1 MLGESEIR
9 HSQEVRR
16 KYRRWRKVDPEDYDA
31 VYTFADIVMAD
42 IRCKNDEMYARI
54 I

>member
-1 MLGESEIR
+1 MLSQSEIR

-16 KYRRWRKVDPEDYDA
+16 KYRRWRKVDPEDFDA
-31 VYTFADIVMAD
+31 VYTFADVVMAD
-42 IRCKNDEMYARI
+42 IRYKNNEMYARI